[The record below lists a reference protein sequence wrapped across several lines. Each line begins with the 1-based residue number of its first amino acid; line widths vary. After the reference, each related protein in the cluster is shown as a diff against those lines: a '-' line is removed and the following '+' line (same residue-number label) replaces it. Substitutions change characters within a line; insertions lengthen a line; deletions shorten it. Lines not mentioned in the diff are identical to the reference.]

1 MRGRAT
7 TRKRPGAAGAEV
19 RTLLL
24 AFLLLPAFPATQAQ
38 EETQPLQRYLVSLKL
53 GDGLEE
59 VRRIYPPAQEW
70 PSYVEPRGRIT
81 RYRVEKGWAKRF
93 PQKVSILYLGFR
105 KNHLVEIQV
114 VYDAKFSSEK
124 THEELAGE
132 LALLYGEASRS
143 GDRFWWSDSSTV
155 LRVFPAELPVL
166 KDGAKAV
173 EWRTSIQIY
182 QKGVFEAVD

>member
-1 MRGRAT
+1 MRA
-7 TRKRPGAAGAEV
+7 
-19 RTLLL
+19 LLL
-24 AFLLLPAFPATQAQ
+24 AFLMLPAFPAARAQ
-38 EETQPLQRYLVSLKL
+38 EDEVTQPLQRYLVSLQL

-70 PSYVEPRGRIT
+70 PSYVDPRGRIT
-81 RYRVEKGWAKRF
+81 RYRVERGWAKRF
-93 PQKVSILYLGFR
+93 PQKVQILYLGFR
-105 KNHLVEIQV
+105 KSRLVEIQV
-114 VYDAKFSSEK
+114 VYDAKFSREK
-124 THEELAGE
+124 TYAQMAAD
-132 LALLYGEASRS
+132 LALLYGEGSRS

-166 KDGAKAV
+166 KDGEKSV